1 MPSRCVDDADWRS
14 KAASRRERGRRAKGA
29 AKALRRACGELVAI
43 GLGAAKCDSRYPP
56 HRKAVEDETDAF
68 A

>member
-1 MPSRCVDDADWRS
+1 MPSRCNDVWRS

-29 AKALRRACGELVAI
+29 AKALSRACGELVAI
-43 GLGAAKCDSRYPP
+43 GLGAAAMCDSRYPP